1 MASQTRPFALT
12 GVALAS
18 AAAIVAAT
26 PHAMPALTAP
36 TPTALLQAEVE
47 LTDFAAFL
55 TVGLNPANILQA
67 GFAGWRPG
75 DPAVNPEN
83 GTTGGV
89 SSIIYLLADSLINGR
104 VGVDP
109 DAWGKSAVN
118 AFFEGGLTGGYTYV
132 INRTLSN
139 APEVRGAVDVLLTGP
154 QLVTLAFNTVLGIAA
169 GLVSVIPVI
178 GPVIANGI
186 NAYLGGWDAANGVP
200 CSAASNTCSSNSVSG
215 VLDFALWQIGQLT
228 GEVARSLTPA
238 ASAEPAP
245 AALGVVEDAVPVA
258 DVPVADVPVADVP
271 VADVPAADVPVADVP
286 VADVPVADV
295 PAADVPVADVPVADV
310 PAADVP
316 AADVPAA
323 DVPVAEVIP
332 AEEATDE
339 PAAEAVDPAL
349 DAVIEDLEV
358 AAADVAE
365 EAVAGEPASQDP
377 AADDAAPA
385 ADDTAP
391 AADDTAGAEDGG
403 EAA

>member
-286 VADVPVADV
+286 VADVP
-295 PAADVPVADVPVADV
+295 
-310 PAADVP
+310 